1 MIVEL
6 IQDENG
12 DLILPLGE
20 ELCKEAGWNIGDT
33 IEWID
38 NGDGSWTMRKKEM
51 EKELVMVE
59 CVSTFRMRYVVEVPK
74 GKKEWA
80 MDTVVMEEAEEFSQ
94 EHLGEQ
100 IVSHRVI
107 SDEEFLQMF
116 DEDND
121 YCKSWTPELKQR
133 CIKRWPERDLKSLDD
148 EAEAKSFVEKAAED
162 TLKDIEHSEHYYD
175 TERNK

>member
-6 IQDENG
+6 IEDKNG
-12 DLILPLGE
+12 DLILPLGD
-20 ELCKEAGWNIGDT
+20 ELCNEVGWKVGDT

-51 EKELVMVE
+51 EKELVLVE

-80 MDTVVMEEAEEFSQ
+80 MDTVVMNDAEEMSQ

-107 SDEEFLQMF
+107 TEEEFLQVF

-121 YCKSWTPELKQR
+121 YCKSWTNDLKLR
-133 CIKRWPERDLKSLDD
+133 CVKRWDDD
-148 EAEAKSFVEKAAED
+148 EAEANAFTEQAAED
-162 TLKDIEHSEHYYD
+162 TLKDIDHSAYWFD
-175 TERNK
+175 TSRNK

>member
-6 IQDENG
+6 EQDENG
-12 DLILPLGE
+12 DLILPLGD
-20 ELCKEAGWNIGDT
+20 ELCSELGWKVGDT
-33 IEWID
+33 IQWTD
-38 NGDGSWTMRKKEM
+38 NGDGSWSMKKM
-51 EKELVMVE
+51 EKELVLVE
-59 CVSTFRMRYVVEVPK
+59 CVSTFRMRYVIEVPA

-80 MDTVVMEEAEEFSQ
+80 MDTVVMNEAEELSQ

-107 SDEEFLQMF
+107 SEDEYLRIF

-121 YCKSWTPELKQR
+121 YLKSWDDNQKFR
-133 CIKRWPERDLKSLDD
+133 MIHRWVD
-148 EAEAKSFVEKAAED
+148 EDNV
-162 TLKDIEHSEHYYD
+162 EHSEHYFD

>member
-6 IQDENG
+6 EKDENG
-12 DLILPLGE
+12 DLILPLGDALCA
-20 ELCKEAGWNIGDT
+20 ELGWKVGDT
-33 IEWID
+33 IQWID
-38 NGDGSWTMRKKEM
+38 NGDGSWSMKKM
-51 EKELVMVE
+51 AKELVLVE
-59 CVSTFRMRYVVEVPK
+59 CISTFRMRYVVEVPS

-80 MDTVVMEEAEEFSQ
+80 MDTVVCNEAEELSQ

-107 SDEEFLQMF
+107 SEDEYLRIF

-121 YCKSWTPELKQR
+121 YLKSW
-133 CIKRWPERDLKSLDD
+133 DD
-148 EAEAKSFVEKAAED
+148 EQKFRMIHRWSDED
-162 TLKDIEHSEHYYD
+162 EVEHSQFWYD

>member
-6 IQDENG
+6 EQDENG
-12 DLILPLGE
+12 DLILPLGD
-20 ELCKEAGWNIGDT
+20 ELCSELGWKVGDT
-33 IEWID
+33 IVWTD
-38 NGDGSWTMRKKEM
+38 LGDGSWSMKKM
-51 EKELVMVE
+51 EKELVLVE
-59 CVSTFRMRYVVEVPK
+59 CVSTFRMRYVVEVPA

-80 MDTVVMEEAEEFSQ
+80 MDTVVMNEAEELSQ

-107 SDEEFLQMF
+107 SEDEYLRIF

-121 YCKSWTPELKQR
+121 YLKSWDDNQKFR
-133 CIKRWPERDLKSLDD
+133 MIHRWVD
-148 EAEAKSFVEKAAED
+148 EDNV
-162 TLKDIEHSEHYYD
+162 EHSEHYFD

>member
-1 MIVEL
+1 MIVSLEE
-6 IQDENG
+6 DSEGN
-12 DLILPLGE
+12 LILPLGD
-20 ELCKEAGWNIGDT
+20 ELCDELGWKIGDT

-38 NGDGSWTMRKKEM
+38 NNDGTWTMRKKEM
-51 EKELVMVE
+51 EKELVLVE

-80 MDTVVMEEAEEFSQ
+80 MDTVVMQEVEEFSQ

-107 SDEEFLQMF
+107 DDNEYLRLC
-116 DEDND
+116 DEDNA
-121 YCKSWTPELKQR
+121 YLKSWSDEQKFR
-133 CIKRWPERDLKSLDD
+133 FIKRWEES
-148 EAEAKSFVEKAAED
+148 EV
-162 TLKDIEHSEHYYD
+162 EHSEHYYD

>member
-6 IQDENG
+6 ETDENG
-12 DLILPLGE
+12 DLILPLSD
-20 ELCKEAGWNIGDT
+20 ELCSELGWKVGDT

-38 NGDGSWTMRKKEM
+38 NHDGSWTIRKIEM
-51 EKELVMVE
+51 EKELVLVE
-59 CVSTFRMRYVVEVPK
+59 CISTFRMRYVVEVPK

-80 MDTVVMEEAEEFSQ
+80 LDTVVCNDAQEFSQ

-107 SDEEFLQMF
+107 DEDEYMRIF

-121 YCKSWTPELKQR
+121 YLKNWNSENKLQYVT
-133 CIKRWPERDLKSLDD
+133 RWKD
-148 EAEAKSFVEKAAED
+148 EED
-162 TLKDIEHSEHYYD
+162 DIEHSKYWYD
-175 TERNK
+175 TDRNR